1 MIGAKIIKYFQ
12 NLKTMDNVSWLEKKF
27 PNQEEIPEAYRFKSP
42 IHTKKYLIG
51 GEMREW
57 NGAMQDVESPIFIK
71 DKGTYVRQY
80 LGSYPLIGK
89 HEAIEALGAAEKA
102 YNNGRGEWPTM
113 SIENRIACVEAF
125 VKKMITFRSHVI
137 NLLMWEIGKSLAD
150 SEKEFDRTVE
160 YIYATIDDLK
170 VLDRKSSGFI
180 IEGGVIGQIRRSPL
194 GIVLCMGPFN
204 YPLNETFTIFIPAL
218 IMGNVILFKPPRQG
232 ILLHDI
238 FQEAYRDCFP
248 AGVVNYL
255 YGRGSVVVPPIMESG
270 KVDVLTLIGSSK
282 MADRLQKSH
291 PKVNRLRSVL
301 GLDAKNAAIILKNAD
316 VDATVKEIIL
326 GSLSFNG
333 QRCTALKMV
342 LVHQSLAEKFIEKFD
357 AAIQQLKLGMPW
369 DNGVQITP
377 VAEAEK
383 PAYLKELID
392 DAVSKGA
399 IIVNKHGGE
408 QALSFVFPTV
418 VYPVKPGMTIYNE
431 EQFGPVIPIASFE
444 NIDEPVDYL
453 IQSNHGQQVSVFGSD
468 AGELAHIMDFLVNQ
482 VARVNINAQC
492 QRGPD
497 SFPFTG
503 RKDSAQGTLSIHDAI
518 RSFSIRSIVAT
529 KNTTDDKALFNEIV
543 RDDLSH
549 FLSTRFIF

>member
-1 MIGAKIIKYFQ
+1 LQ

-57 NGAMQDVESPIFIK
+57 NGAMQDVESPIFIE
-71 DKGTYVRQY
+71 DKGAYVRQY

>member
-1 MIGAKIIKYFQ
+1 LEQKLLNTLQ

-71 DKGTYVRQY
+71 DKGAYVRQY

>member
-1 MIGAKIIKYFQ
+1 MQ

-57 NGAMQDVESPIFIK
+57 NGAMQDVESPIFIE
-71 DKGTYVRQY
+71 DKGAYVRQY

>member
-1 MIGAKIIKYFQ
+1 
-12 NLKTMDNVSWLEKKF
+12 MDNVSWLEKKF

-57 NGAMQDVESPIFIK
+57 NGAMQDVESPIFIE
-71 DKGTYVRQY
+71 DKGAYVRQY

>member
-1 MIGAKIIKYFQ
+1 LEQKLLNTLQ

-57 NGAMQDVESPIFIK
+57 NGAMQDVESPIFIE
-71 DKGTYVRQY
+71 DKGAYVRQY

>member
-1 MIGAKIIKYFQ
+1 M
-12 NLKTMDNVSWLEKKF
+12 WLEKKF
-27 PNQEEIPEAYRFKSP
+27 PTQEEIPEAYRFTTP

-51 GEMREW
+51 GQMLEW
-57 NGAMQDVESPIFIK
+57 NGAMQDVESPIFING
-71 DKGTYVRQY
+71 KGEYVRQY

-89 HEAIEALGAAEKA
+89 PEAIEALDAAEKA

-150 SEKEFDRTVE
+150 SEKEFDRTVD

-170 VLDRKSSGFI
+170 VLDRKSSAFI

-255 YGRGSVVVPPIMESG
+255 YGRGSVVIPPIMESG

-333 QRCTALKMV
+333 QRCTALKMI
-342 LVHQSLAEKFIEKFD
+342 LVHQSLADTFIKKFD
-357 AAIQQLKLGMPW
+357 TAIQQLKIGMPW
-369 DNGVQITP
+369 EKGVQITP

-383 PAYLKELID
+383 PEYLQGLID
-392 DAVSKGA
+392 DAIAKGA
-399 IIVNKHGGE
+399 HIVNKHGGE
-408 QALSFVFPTV
+408 HALSFVFPTV
-418 VYPVKPGMTIYNE
+418 VYPVKPGMTLYNE

-444 NIDEPVDYL
+444 DINEPVDYL

-497 SFPFTG
+497 VFPFTG
-503 RKDSAQGTLSIHDAI
+503 RKDSAQGTLSVHDAI

-529 KNTTDDKALFNEIV
+529 KNTNADKALFNEIV

>member
-1 MIGAKIIKYFQ
+1 
-12 NLKTMDNVSWLEKKF
+12 MDNVSWLEKKF

-57 NGAMQDVESPIFIK
+57 NGAMQDVESPIFIE
-71 DKGTYVRQY
+71 DKGAYVRQY

-89 HEAIEALGAAEKA
+89 HEAIEALGTAEKA

>member
-1 MIGAKIIKYFQ
+1 
-12 NLKTMDNVSWLEKKF
+12 MDNVSWLEKKF

-71 DKGTYVRQY
+71 DKGAYVRQY